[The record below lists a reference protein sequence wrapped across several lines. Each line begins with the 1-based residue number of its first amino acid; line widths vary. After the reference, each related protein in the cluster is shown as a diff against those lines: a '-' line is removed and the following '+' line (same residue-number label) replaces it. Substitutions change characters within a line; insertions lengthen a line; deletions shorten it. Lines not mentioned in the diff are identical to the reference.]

1 MRQKNDLFAVN
12 LRRISEVFALRGSW
26 RKLWAHFHDLCVQK
40 WSCFL
45 RRSDA
50 FWRFS
55 PCEVYKKSSGRIFT
69 IYVSKN
75 EAVCRNFQTHF
86 GGFLRANFMKKVV
99 GTFSQFLR
107 PIMKLFAVE
116 FRRILEVLRIQGL
129 QKISGRIF
137 TIFVSKND
145 AVFRE
150 VQTHFRSF
158 RFAR

>member
-1 MRQKNDLFAVN
+1 
-12 LRRISEVFALRGSW
+12 
-26 RKLWAHFHDLCVQK
+26 
-40 WSCFL
+40 
-45 RRSDA
+45 
-50 FWRFS
+50 
-55 PCEVYKKSSGRIFT
+55 
-69 IYVSKN
+69 
-75 EAVCRNFQTHF
+75 
-86 GGFLRANFMKKVV
+86 MKKVV